1 MKCVAMTIRLA
12 LAFAAVAMAPS
23 LRAQD
28 GKQQETPAAEKQ
40 PAPFA
45 APIGKADL
53 DPAAFAQWVDG
64 AESAPPP
71 FGNKPADPAS
81 FCWTRDSNPGYVGDW
96 SFGGGANLG
105 PRDLRIGFHKPVA
118 LGTILAAGN
127 CSVSVLAPQA
137 VYPGDLADDAQ
148 WIPGERI
155 GGGGVTTRQGGL
167 IWTLPRATETRA
179 IRFTHVPD
187 ATDKAYAELTPTGLR
202 CEYRRDPLGIDETKP
217 RLSWQLES
225 SDPAAR
231 SQRQTAYQILVA
243 SSRQALDKH
252 QGDLWDSGKV
262 VTNQAVRIEYAGKPL
277 TSRQECYWNVRAWDQ
292 DGKVSAWSAPALWTM
307 GLLRPEDWTAKWIL
321 DDESPPDREP
331 VAPLFRKTFD
341 LPSAPVRATVYV
353 SSLGY
358 HELYL
363 NGQKVGSA
371 VLAPQVSL
379 MDRYVFY
386 TTHDVSRLVR
396 EGRNGIGLWLGDGFV
411 SRFFPHSRPQG
422 IVQLE
427 IECRDG
433 SRVTVTTDETWKT
446 HPSHIR
452 RFGEYDYDN
461 YGGERFDCGR
471 ELPDWNQPTL
481 NDADWKPVRART
493 TGTPTLREAVEMDV
507 PDRLTVRTPAGTPVL
522 RAQTVPP
529 NVVLQELS
537 PKEITTE
544 SNQSCTVDLGQ
555 MVTGWFAFSGQG
567 KPGQAVTLS
576 YLQALKDGIVSKDV
590 IIPDSEGR
598 ARSCNKFN
606 YHTFRYVRVEG
617 LAKAPQAG
625 QIKALRIGPGLT
637 PTFSFTC
644 SSDLANRIHQ
654 ASMNTLLANSIGG
667 YISDCPDRERA
678 AYAGYCLAYAPFL
691 MQHFAEGIVFLE
703 KTIRDAVDA
712 QRQDGLSATC
722 SPVGPGG
729 PAGKW
734 THQAGGGAVFAQAP
748 WQIYLYTG
756 DTRAMAMARAAAEKY
771 LAALPRYFNDKA
783 ALVGVGQ
790 WDYLADWYAV
800 IDGEGFN
807 PLGKVIQANS
817 MYILALER
825 LSKSLEV
832 LGEREAAARY
842 GALAD
847 ERRRLF
853 HAHYY
858 KTADANYGLD
868 HMTYLAEPLLAEV
881 PPEDEAEAVFR
892 ALEHNIRVVAK
903 GHPTSGDGGT
913 HNLLQCLLARQRPD
927 LVYLMV
933 NQTEP
938 PSWGAMVKNGD
949 ASIWEHWFMSQAGHH
964 SRCHVGV
971 GSIGEWFLNGLA
983 GIQCD
988 PTRPGFQHAIV
999 RPYFPPDMDFLSAS
1013 SDSVQGRI
1021 AVSWRKRDGAVTLE
1035 VSIHPNTTATLVL
1048 PVGVPESI
1056 TESGR
1061 PVAQAP
1067 GIEASVTR
1075 DGLTFLELGSGKYVF
1090 AWTRGASE

>member
-1 MKCVAMTIRLA
+1 MLTRRNRNLCGLGGVII
-12 LAFAAVAMAPS
+12 AAVAT
-23 LRAQD
+23 L
-28 GKQQETPAAEKQ
+28 
-40 PAPFA
+40 
-45 APIGKADL
+45 
-53 DPAAFAQWVDG
+53 
-64 AESAPPP
+64 
-71 FGNKPADPAS
+71 
-81 FCWTRDSNPGYVGDW
+81 
-96 SFGGGANLG
+96 GGGSA
-105 PRDLRIGFHKPVA
+105 R
-118 LGTILAAGN
+118 
-127 CSVSVLAPQA
+127 
-137 VYPGDLADDAQ
+137 
-148 WIPGERI
+148 
-155 GGGGVTTRQGGL
+155 
-167 IWTLPRATETRA
+167 
-179 IRFTHVPD
+179 
-187 ATDKAYAELTPTGLR
+187 AELTPAGLR
-202 CEYRRDPLGIDETKP
+202 CEYRQDPLGIDETKP
-217 RLSWQLES
+217 RLSWRLES

-231 SQRQTAYQILVA
+231 RQRQTAYQVVVA
-243 SSRQALDKH
+243 SGRKALDKD

-262 VTNQAVRIEYAGKPL
+262 VSGQAVRIEYAGKPL
-277 TSRQECYWNVRAWDQ
+277 ASRMECHWKVRAWDEN
-292 DGKVSAWSAPALWTM
+292 GKPSAWSAPALWTM

-321 DDESPPDREP
+321 EDEAPPDREP
-331 VAPLFRKTFD
+331 IAPLFRKTFD

-363 NGQKVGSA
+363 NGQKVGPA

-386 TTHDVSRLVR
+386 TTQDVSRLVQ
-396 EGRNGIGLWLGDGFV
+396 EGRNCIGLWLGDGFV
-411 SRFFPHSRPQG
+411 SRFFPRSRPQG

-452 RFGEYDYDN
+452 RFGAFHYDD

-471 ELPDWNQPTL
+471 ELPDWNQPAL
-481 NDADWKPVRART
+481 NDADWKPVRVRT
-493 TGTPTLREAVEMDV
+493 TGTPTLREAVDMDV

-522 RAQTVPP
+522 RAQTIPP

-537 PKEITTE
+537 PKEIKAE
-544 SNQSCTVDLGQ
+544 ANQTYTVDLGQ
-555 MVTGWFAFSGQG
+555 MVTGWLAFSGQG
-567 KPGQAVTLS
+567 KPGQAVTL
-576 YLQALKDGIVSKDV
+576 YYRQALEGGMVSKDV

-598 ARSCNKFN
+598 VRSCNKFN

-625 QIKALRIGPGLT
+625 QIKALRIGPGLS

-644 SSDLANRIHQ
+644 SGDLANRIHQ

-667 YISDCPDRERA
+667 YISDCPERERA

-734 THQAGGGAVFAQAP
+734 THQAGGGPVFAQAP

-913 HNLLQCLLARQRPD
+913 HNLLRYLLARQRPD

-933 NQTEP
+933 NQTDR
-938 PSWGAMVKNGD
+938 PSWGAMVNSGD
-949 ASIWEHWFMSQAGHH
+949 ASIWEHWFKEAVY
-964 SRCHVGV
+964 SRCHTGV

-983 GIQCD
+983 GIQYD
-988 PTRPGFQHAIV
+988 PAQPGFQRAV
-999 RPYFPPDMDFLSAS
+999 LRPFIPPDMEHLAAS
-1013 SDSVQGRI
+1013 SDSVHGKISVR
-1021 AVSWRKRDGAVTLE
+1021 WRKKDGVLSLE
-1035 VSIHPNTTATLVL
+1035 VSIPPNTTATLFL
-1048 PVGVPESI
+1048 PIEKPDAV

-1061 PVAQAP
+1061 ALGRAP
-1067 GIEASVTR
+1067 GVVLLGVQEGSTSVA
-1075 DGLTFLELGSGKYVF
+1075 LESGVYSF
-1090 AWTRGASE
+1090 AWPY